1 MEKGEELKL
10 IARVRKG
17 DSQALKKLFV
27 NYQPLVD
34 NCRRQFYLTDYDA
47 CDWKQEALIVCYE
60 SALLYD
66 PARRRPFG
74 ALFKIR
80 LRHRFINLCRN
91 AQALKRRSQRGL
103 QPLCDEDAE
112 EESNIYY
119 Q

>member
-47 CDWKQEALIVCYE
+47 CDWKQEALIVCY
-60 SALLYD
+60 
-66 PARRRPFG
+66 
-74 ALFKIR
+74 
-80 LRHRFINLCRN
+80 
-91 AQALKRRSQRGL
+91 
-103 QPLCDEDAE
+103 
-112 EESNIYY
+112 
-119 Q
+119 